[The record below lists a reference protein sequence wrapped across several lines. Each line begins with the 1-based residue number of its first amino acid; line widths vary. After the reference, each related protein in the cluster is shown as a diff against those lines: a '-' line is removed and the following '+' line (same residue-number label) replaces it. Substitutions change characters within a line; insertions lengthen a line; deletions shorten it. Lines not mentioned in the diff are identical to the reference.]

1 MDGSGGYAGV
11 ALFADALPHM
21 RRPGFDPASL
31 LADANSHAA
40 FDPLGDL
47 VVTGPTETSMK
58 NLRVVLADPA
68 GNCDKAKIQDLTLQ
82 A

>member
-1 MDGSGGYAGV
+1 MDRSGGHAG
-11 ALFADALPHM
+11 AARFADTLPRM
-21 RRPGFDPASL
+21 RRAGLDPASL

-40 FDPLGDL
+40 FDPLGEL

-58 NLRVVLADPA
+58 NLRVVLADPS
-68 GNCDKAKIQDLTLQ
+68 GNCDKSKIKDLTLQ